1 MPRRVSEAARQLAEE
16 AERSPDASRTALQAF
31 LLEASRPE
39 RERVA
44 GGSPDAFFAFKL
56 HQFLAGAGRA
66 YTTLDAPGSRRVVM
80 DGQVFDPEDKN
91 KRLYSLHFC
100 RQCGQEFHPVKLVA
114 EQGREHFVARD
125 IDDAVP
131 NDDGPKNDDE
141 AREIYGLLMPEP
153 SGDFAFRAG
162 TRMPINWKVSTPYIL
177 EFWFRIA

>member
-44 GGSPDAFFAFKL
+44 GGSPDAFFAFML